1 MACGSTSGFS
11 SSIRLSGTPVL
22 SAIPP
27 SVLPTC
33 TVYVLLLV
41 PLFAAFF
48 FALTAAFFFAVVVDW
63 AAGVVDAPSDA
74 DPPPLLPEPDTIARN
89 ATTTAI
95 KAKGPRKRAGLLLVR

>member
-27 SVLPTC
+27 SVSPTW
-33 TVYVLLLV
+33 TLYVLLPLV
-41 PLFAAFF
+41 SRFPALFCALAACFF
-48 FALTAAFFFAVVVDW
+48 FGPLVVGR
-63 AAGVVDAPSDA
+63 AGGVGDGSDA
-74 DPPPLLPEPDTIARN
+74 DPPLLLPEPDTIARN

-95 KAKGPRKRAGLLLVR
+95 KAKGP